1 MTSGSS
7 LSKIGTSFFD
17 TGVVVDLHKRGR
29 THWLGPLQTLLTAG
43 LALAGLNIALLLVL
57 LARAG
62 HITVQVPTGYRL
74 TPGPDGVPPDL
85 LIDTGGTFQAYV
97 REPTTTQTLLFE
109 LTRLPTLAAFLLTLA
124 LVLRLVRN
132 ARQQD
137 PFTAATVRRLRI
149 LAVIVMAS
157 QILAGLAEDG
167 ARTALLASVAPH
179 DVPPLSA
186 GFLWWWLLAGLSHLA
201 SPWLL
206 LGFGFLAVAEL
217 INRGH
222 TMRAELAEVI

>member
-1 MTSGSS
+1 
-7 LSKIGTSFFD
+7 
-17 TGVVVDLHKRGR
+17 
-29 THWLGPLQTLLTAG
+29 LGQLQTLLTAG
-43 LALAGLNIALLLVL
+43 LVLAGLNIALQVML
-57 LARAG
+57 LAHAG

-74 TPGPDGVPPDL
+74 EPGPDGIPPDV
-85 LIDTGGTFQAYV
+85 LIDPSGTFQTYV

-132 ARQQD
+132 ARQQE

-157 QILAGLAEDG
+157 QILAGLAEDA
-167 ARTALLASVAPH
+167 ARTALLDSVIPQA
-179 DVPPLSA
+179 VIPPLSA
-186 GFLWWWLLAGLSHLA
+186 SFLWWWLLAGLSHLA

-217 INRGH
+217 IDRGH
-222 TMRAELAEVI
+222 KMRAELAEVI

>member
-1 MTSGSS
+1 VN
-7 LSKIGTSFFD
+7 LRHR
-17 TGVVVDLHKRGR
+17 LRR

-43 LALAGLNIALLLVL
+43 LALAGLNIALQLVL

-62 HITVQVPTGYRL
+62 DVKVQVPTGYRL
-74 TPGPDGVPPDL
+74 EPGPDGVPPDV
-85 LIDTGGTFQAYV
+85 LIDPNGTFQTYV
-97 REPTTTQTLLFE
+97 REPTMTQTLLFE

-124 LVLRLVRN
+124 LVLRLVRQT
-132 ARQQD
+132 RQHE
-137 PFTAATVRRLRI
+137 PFTATTVRRLRI

-157 QILAGLAEDG
+157 QILAGLVEDG
-167 ARTALLASVAPH
+167 ARTALLASVTPQA
-179 DVPPLSA
+179 VIPPLSA
-186 GFLWWWLLAGLSHLA
+186 STLWWWLLAGLSHLA

>member
-1 MTSGSS
+1 VN
-7 LSKIGTSFFD
+7 LRHR
-17 TGVVVDLHKRGR
+17 LRR

-43 LALAGLNIALLLVL
+43 LALAGLNIALQLVL

-62 HITVQVPTGYRL
+62 DVKVQVPTGYRL
-74 TPGPDGVPPDL
+74 EPGPDGVPPDV
-85 LIDTGGTFQAYV
+85 LIDPNGTFQTYV
-97 REPTTTQTLLFE
+97 REPTMTQTLLFE

-124 LVLRLVRN
+124 LVLRLVRQT
-132 ARQQD
+132 RQHE
-137 PFTAATVRRLRI
+137 PFTTTTTVRRLRI

-157 QILAGLAEDG
+157 QILAGLVEDG
-167 ARTALLASVAPH
+167 ARTALLASVTPQA
-179 DVPPLSA
+179 VIPPLSA
-186 GFLWWWLLAGLSHLA
+186 STLWWWLLAGLSHLA

>member
-1 MTSGSS
+1 VN
-7 LSKIGTSFFD
+7 LRHR
-17 TGVVVDLHKRGR
+17 LRR

-43 LALAGLNIALLLVL
+43 LALAGLNIALQLVL

-62 HITVQVPTGYRL
+62 DVKVQVPTGYRL
-74 TPGPDGVPPDL
+74 EPGPDGVPPDV
-85 LIDTGGTFQAYV
+85 LIDPNGTFQTYV
-97 REPTTTQTLLFE
+97 REPTMTQTLLFE

-124 LVLRLVRN
+124 LVLRLVRQT
-132 ARQQD
+132 RQHE
-137 PFTAATVRRLRI
+137 PFTTTTVRRLRI

-157 QILAGLAEDG
+157 QILAGLIEDG
-167 ARTALLASVAPH
+167 ARTALLASVTPQA
-179 DVPPLSA
+179 VIPPLSA
-186 GFLWWWLLAGLSHLA
+186 STLWWLLLAGLSHLA